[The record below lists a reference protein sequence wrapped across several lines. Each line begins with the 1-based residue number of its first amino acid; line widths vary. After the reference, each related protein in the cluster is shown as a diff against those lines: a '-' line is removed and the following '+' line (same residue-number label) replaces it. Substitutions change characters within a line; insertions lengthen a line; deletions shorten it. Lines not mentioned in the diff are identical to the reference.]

1 MLTDE
6 RIDTILETLPRVN
19 PGLADG
25 TLRQAERW
33 GRPFLVW
40 CAAERVRP
48 TSDDA
53 TLLDRYEA
61 AHPERFGGSRAVVR
75 SQLGKVLR
83 AADAALPRPRGSGGR
98 FTARLYEI
106 PERSRLAAAVRQVRA
121 DARSTTHGRQ
131 LGSLLGKFL
140 LWCDERGV
148 RPEDCVAGD
157 VVAYRRALQRQ
168 GASSVGADVT
178 AAKRLLRELG
188 VLP

>member
-6 RIDTILETLPRVN
+6 RIDAILETLPRVH
-19 PGLADG
+19 PGLAEG

-33 GRPFLVW
+33 GRPFLAW

-48 TSDDA
+48 TSDDV
-53 TLLDRYEA
+53 TLLERYEA

-106 PERSRLAAAVRQVRA
+106 PERSRLATAVRQVQA
-121 DARSTTHGRQ
+121 DARSASHRRQ
-131 LGSLLGKFL
+131 LGTLLGRFL
-140 LWCDERGV
+140 RWCDTRGV

-157 VVAYRRALQRQ
+157 LVAYRRTLQHQ
-168 GASSVGADVT
+168 GARSVGADVT
-178 AAKRLLRELG
+178 AVKRLLRQLG
-188 VLP
+188 QLP